1 MKGLSHINNSNGKR
15 RGIALILVLLVVVV
29 LVTLAGGFAANMKV
43 EAVLARNMA
52 SERDLDWVCRS
63 GVEMARYLI
72 GQQMSVALEPYDSLN
87 QRWAGGPGGA
97 GSETAVFSGI
107 SLTPIEG
114 QTSLMDFLSPDEDIG
129 VLATVE
135 IVDMER
141 RFNLNRVADRLYGR
155 RFAMEKALE
164 FSGCPNVEVGGIV
177 DSVWDWFDTDSL
189 SGLNGAESPQYQD
202 MGYVAKNGPFD
213 DLSELLLIKGM
224 RPEWYYGMKGNM
236 EKTLRGLGPL
246 QVDEEFR
253 PGMTELFSTVSSGY
267 LNINTASEYTL
278 QLLESIDRPF
288 AQAIIRVRSG
298 ADEIDG
304 TADDQPFRAVA
315 ELTNVPGFTRGMI
328 LDAQNLFSVRS
339 TVFEVKVT
347 AEKDGRRRVYVA
359 LFYRV
364 SPTDVRVLHSHWN

>member
-1 MKGLSHINNSNGKR
+1 MKGLSFIKNSNRKK
-15 RGIALILVLLVVVV
+15 RGIALIMVLLVVIV

-63 GVEMARYLI
+63 GVEMARYLV
-72 GQQMSVALEPYDSLN
+72 GQQMAVALEPYDSLN
-87 QRWAGGPGGA
+87 QRWAGGPGGQ
-97 GSETAVFSGI
+97 GSTNAVFSGI
-107 SLTPIEG
+107 SLAPTEG
-114 QTSLMDFLSPDEDIG
+114 QMALMDFLSPDENSG
-129 VLATVE
+129 VSVKVE

-141 RFNLNRVADRLYGR
+141 RFNLNRVADKLFGR
-155 RFAMEKALE
+155 RFALEKALE

-177 DSVWDWFDTDSL
+177 DSVWDWFDTDS
-189 SGLNGAESPQYQD
+189 STGLNGAESSQYQE

-224 RPEWYYGMKGNM
+224 RPEWYYGTKGNM
-236 EKTLRGLGPL
+236 EKTLRGRGPI
-246 QVDEEFR
+246 QVDEEYY
-253 PGMTELFSTVSSGY
+253 PGMMELFSTVSSGY
-267 LNINTASEYTL
+267 ININTASEHVL
-278 QLLESIDRPF
+278 QLLESIDRPL

-298 ADEIDG
+298 PDEIEG

-315 ELTNVPGFTRGMI
+315 ELANVGFTINMI
-328 LDAQNLFSVRS
+328 LDAQNLLSVRS

-347 AEKDGRRRVYVA
+347 AQKDGRKRVYVA

-364 SPTDVRVLHSHWN
+364 SPTDVKILHSHWN